1 MKGFLIGVFSILS
14 VLVLVAGYFGF
25 FPGISSIFGSNKP
38 IDLGVTYTSADSA
51 SGMAKGKVKH
61 IEITDPGTPQGSLTF
76 SGQIPAKF
84 SLTQSEV
91 TALINGNQ
99 WKYFPL
105 SDVQVRFNSDNT
117 VEASG
122 ILHLDILKDY
132 ALARG
137 VSESDFNDAIS
148 KLNWY
153 TAVQKE
159 MPYYIKGT
167 GSVVGTGSAA
177 NGVITF
183 NCIDFKL
190 GRLPIPAS
198 QINDRKADLLN
209 LLNSDVLTIPGFSVK
224 NFSISNGQMNF
235 EGTLP
240 AVVGRVGKG

>member
-1 MKGFLIGVFSILS
+1 MKGFLIGVFSVILI
-14 VLVLVAGYFGF
+14 LVLVAGYFGF
-25 FPGISSIFGSNKP
+25 VPGISNIFGSNKP
-38 IDLGVTYTSADSA
+38 VDLGVTYTSADSA

-61 IEITDPGTPQGSLTF
+61 VEITDPGTPQGSLTF
-76 SGQIPAKF
+76 SGQIPANF
-84 SLTQSEV
+84 NLTQSEV

-105 SDVQVRFNSDNT
+105 SDVQVRFNADNT
-117 VEASG
+117 AEASG

-137 VSESDFNDAIS
+137 LSESDFNDAIS

-159 MPYYIKGT
+159 MPYYVKGT
-167 GSVVGTGSAA
+167 GSVV
-177 NGVITF
+177 NGAITF
-183 NCIDFKL
+183 NCDDFKL
-190 GRLPIPAS
+190 GRLPIPVS
-198 QINDRKADLLN
+198 QINDRKTDLLN
-209 LLNSDVLTIPGFSVK
+209 LLNSDILKIPGFSVK
-224 NFSISNGQMNF
+224 NFSISNGQMHF

>member
-1 MKGFLIGVFSILS
+1 LKRFIIGVFIVLL
-14 VLVLVAGYFGF
+14 VLVLAAGYFGF
-25 FPGISSIFGSNKP
+25 VPGISSVFGSNKP
-38 IDLGVTYTSADSA
+38 IDLGVTYTAADST
-51 SGMAKGKVKH
+51 SGMAKGKIQHV
-61 IEITDPGTPQGSLTF
+61 EIADSDSPQGSLTF
-76 SGQIPAKF
+76 SGQIPANF
-84 SLTQSEV
+84 NLTQSEV
-91 TALINGNQ
+91 TALINGNH

-117 VEASG
+117 AEASG
-122 ILHLDILKDY
+122 ILHLDTLKDY

-137 VSESDFNDAIS
+137 LSESDFNNAIS

-167 GSVVGTGSAA
+167 GSVV

-190 GRLPIPAS
+190 GRLPIPVS
-198 QINDRKADLLN
+198 QINDRKADLLS
-209 LLNSDVLTIPGFSVK
+209 LLNSDVLSIPGFSVR
-224 NFSISNGQMNF
+224 NFSISDGQMHF

-240 AVVGRVGKG
+240 AVVGRVGK